1 MKKIK
6 DIILK
11 EGFRSVL
18 ADGMRF
24 FTVERLASKL
34 AMSKKTIYKFF
45 PKKEVLIKKIIEYRM
60 EKMTLEFQNI
70 IKNEPDPIIQFVKIR
85 DYNIHFGR
93 KFNLQKLTYLK
104 SRYPEIW
111 DIIEKYRLKRKN
123 IFFKIFKLSK
133 EKGYLTESLDPLVSA
148 NLFINIFNSTFQPE
162 FMLENDLTLEETIV
176 HFQEVMSHG
185 LFNDKGI
192 KKINEYQKK

>member
-11 EGFRSVL
+11 EGFRTVSV
-18 ADGMRF
+18 DGIRF

-60 EKMTLEFQNI
+60 EKMKLEFQSI

-85 DYNIHFGR
+85 DYNIQFGR

-104 SRYPEIW
+104 SRYPDIW
-111 DIIEKYRLKRKN
+111 EIIEKHRLERKN
-123 IFFKIFKLSK
+123 IFFEIFKLSK
-133 EKGYLTESLDPLVSA
+133 KKGYLKDSLDPMVSA
-148 NLFINIFNSTFQPE
+148 NLFINIINSTFQPE
-162 FMLENDLTLEETIV
+162 FMLENNLTLEETIT
-176 HFQEVMSHG
+176 HLQEIMSHG
-185 LFNDKGI
+185 FFNDLGI